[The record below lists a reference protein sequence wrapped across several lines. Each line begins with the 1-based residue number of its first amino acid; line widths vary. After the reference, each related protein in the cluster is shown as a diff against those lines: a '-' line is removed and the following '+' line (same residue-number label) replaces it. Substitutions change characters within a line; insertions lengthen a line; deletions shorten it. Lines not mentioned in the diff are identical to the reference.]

1 MNPGHNRRDMLAED
15 AEDGER
21 ILAITYRLTKI
32 LGGGVVRREVR
43 LGKAGSLQ
51 GFVGAGRAGRVEF
64 QTTYRSRSA

>member
-43 LGKAGSLQ
+43 LGKAGSPQ
-51 GFVGAGRAGRVEF
+51 DFVGAGRLAM
-64 QTTYRSRSA
+64 